1 MAYND
6 AILNSLEGTVNKLK
20 AVINPSIR
28 ESVDKN
34 KNVIKTAQTDEQ
46 MFLGITAGGS
56 SIRPFP
62 YAKSTINYK
71 RRNGQP
77 TDRITLKDSGDFYE
91 SIQVEARPVDFVIS
105 TQITYS
111 IFLVARYA
119 DILGLTAENLGL
131 FVQNY
136 TMPIIKKNYNDIIAE
151 S

>member
-6 AILNSLEGTVNKLK
+6 AILDNLQRTVNKLE

-34 KNVIKTAQTDEQ
+34 KNVIKTAQTDAQ
-46 MFLGITAGGS
+46 MFAGITSKGT

-71 RRNGQP
+71 KRKGQP
-77 TDRITLKDSGDFYE
+77 TDRITLKDSGDFYD
-91 SIQVEARPVDFVIS
+91 SIEVEARPVDFIIS

-111 IFLVARYA
+111 IFLVAKYA
-119 DILGLTAENLGL
+119 DILGLTAENLQN
-131 FVQNY
+131 FVTTY
-136 TMPIIKKNYNDIIAE
+136 TLPIIKKNYNDIIAE

>member
-6 AILNSLEGTVNKLK
+6 AILDSLEATVNKLK

-46 MFLGITAGGS
+46 MFSGITAGGN

-71 RRNGQP
+71 RRKGQP

-111 IFLVARYA
+111 IFLVDRYA
-119 DILGLTAENLGL
+119 DILGLTAENLVL

>member
-6 AILNSLEGTVNKLK
+6 AILNSLQRTVERLET
-20 AVINPSIR
+20 VVNPSIR
-28 ESVDKN
+28 ESVDNN

-46 MFLGITAGGS
+46 MFSGITAKGT

-71 RRNGQP
+71 KRKGQP
-77 TDRITLKDSGDFYE
+77 TDRITLKDSGDFYN
-91 SIQVEARPVDFVIS
+91 SIEIEARTIDFVIS

-111 IFLVARYA
+111 IFLVSRYA
-119 DILGLTAENLGL
+119 DILGLTAENLKT
-131 FVQNY
+131 FVESY
-136 TMPIIKKNYNDIIAE
+136 TLPIIKKNYDDIIAE

>member
-6 AILNSLEGTVNKLK
+6 AILDSLQRTVNKLE

-34 KNVIKTAQTDEQ
+34 KNVIKTAQTDAQ
-46 MFLGITAGGS
+46 MFAGITAKGT

-71 RRNGQP
+71 KRNGQP
-77 TDRITLKDSGDFYE
+77 TDRITLKDSGDFYD
-91 SIQVEARPVDFVIS
+91 SIEVEARPVDFIIS

-111 IFLVARYA
+111 IFLVAKYA
-119 DILGLTAENLGL
+119 DILGLTAENLQT
-131 FVQNY
+131 FVTTY
-136 TMPIIKKNYNDIIAE
+136 TLPIIKKNYNDIIAE

>member
-6 AILNSLEGTVNKLK
+6 AILNSLEATVNKLK

-34 KNVIKTAQTDEQ
+34 KNIIKTAQTDEQ
-46 MFLGITAGGS
+46 MFLGITSGGS

-71 RRNGQP
+71 RRKGQP

>member
-6 AILNSLEGTVNKLK
+6 AILNSLEATVNKLK
-20 AVINPSIR
+20 TVINPSIR

-46 MFLGITAGGS
+46 MFSGITAGGS

-71 RRNGQP
+71 RKKGQP
-77 TDRITLKDSGDFYE
+77 TDRITLKDSGDFYDSIEVE
-91 SIQVEARPVDFVIS
+91 SRPVDFIIS

-111 IFLVARYA
+111 IFLVAKYA
-119 DILGLTAENLGL
+119 DILGLTAQNLTL

>member
-6 AILNSLEGTVNKLK
+6 AILNSLEATVNKLK
-20 AVINPSIR
+20 EAINPSIR

-34 KNVIKTAQTDEQ
+34 KNIIKTAQTDEQ

-71 RRNGQP
+71 RRKGQP

-131 FVQNY
+131 FVQNF